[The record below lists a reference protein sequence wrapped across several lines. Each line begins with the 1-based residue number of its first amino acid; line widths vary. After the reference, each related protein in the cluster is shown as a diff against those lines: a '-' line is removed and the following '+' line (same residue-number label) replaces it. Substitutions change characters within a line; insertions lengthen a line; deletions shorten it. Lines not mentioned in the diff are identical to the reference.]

1 MNLFWWARHLFV
13 PHHSNNCKAQILHP
27 SALAV
32 LVGFFL
38 FYQFVLNFYLL
49 VSPSVLGFASNI
61 TPERV
66 VELTNQK
73 RAEQGLSPL
82 TINSQLNEAAQRKAG
97 DMFAFNY
104 WSHVSPSGRSPWSF
118 FQEVGY
124 KYLYAGEN
132 LARDFMDSQAVVEAW
147 MNSASH
153 RDNVLNGNYKEIG
166 LAVVNGTLNGVETT
180 LVVQMFGTPL
190 ASTPVAQKPSTVKA
204 PTPTPT
210 VSITPVE
217 PVVSEV
223 AEKTPETNEIKEEI
237 EEPAPLT
244 RIALAQAQEEDQ
256 SPPLLSPFMLTKT
269 VAIFLLGLI
278 LGALLLDIILVYQ
291 KRIIR
296 LSGRN
301 IAHLIFIGGL
311 LLAVILTTPGAIL

>member
-13 PHHSNNCKAQILHP
+13 PHHSNNCKAKILHP

-38 FYQFVLNFYLL
+38 FYQCVFNFYLL
-49 VSPSVLGFASNI
+49 VSPSVLGFASNS
-61 TPERV
+61 TPEKV
-66 VELTNQK
+66 VEMTNQK

-82 TINSQLNEAAQRKAG
+82 TINGQLNEAAQRKAG
-97 DMFAFNY
+97 DMFSFNY
-104 WSHVSPSGRSPWSF
+104 WSHVSPSGRNPWAF

-124 KYLYAGEN
+124 RYLYAGEN

-147 MNSASH
+147 MNSATH
-153 RDNVLNGNYKEIG
+153 RDNVLNKNYQEIG

-190 ASTPVAQKPSTVKA
+190 SSTPVAQRPSTVKA
-204 PTPTPT
+204 PSPTPIPTAT
-210 VSITPVE
+210 VSPAPVQ

-223 AEKTPETNEIKEEI
+223 AEKTPEVVEIKEEV
-237 EEPAPLT
+237 EETGPLS
-244 RIALAQAQEEDQ
+244 RNALAPAQEQNQ

-269 VAIFLLGLI
+269 LAIFLLGLI

-301 IAHLIFIGGL
+301 VAHLIFI
-311 LLAVILTTPGAIL
+311 